1 MHREDL
7 QGDLLF
13 SIPGFFSAEECRR
26 AIAFSEGLGYADAPL
41 TTALGVVMNKEV
53 RNNTRVMV
61 DVPRVAAE
69 VFERARPFL
78 PARVDRWQLHGMNER
93 FRYYRYRPR
102 QYFDSVW
109 RSATNVT
116 KSLPAPSRSFCASFW
131 HALA

>member
-41 TTALGVVMNKEV
+41 TTALGFVMNKEV

-69 VFERARPFL
+69 VFERAYPSAPFVRL
-78 PARVDRWQLHGMNER
+78 RTTFSDPAI
-93 FRYYRYRPR
+93 
-102 QYFDSVW
+102 
-109 RSATNVT
+109 
-116 KSLPAPSRSFCASFW
+116 
-131 HALA
+131 HALGIASKR